1 MADSPL
7 GIPDNE
13 LQEVGGKNTIA
24 GVLQNFGNRLQD
36 ELRTSLQSK
45 ITTIT
50 ISHPIAA
57 FFLKMSNECTNF
69 LQGYSIEKMREM
81 RKMLEEAK
89 TDIQELTDGLK

>member
-13 LQEVGGKNTIA
+13 LQEVGEKNTIA
-24 GVLQNFGNRLQD
+24 GVLHNFGNRLQD

-50 ISHPIAA
+50 PQKPRTKYH
-57 FFLKMSNECTNF
+57 F
-69 LQGYSIEKMREM
+69 QY
-81 RKMLEEAK
+81 
-89 TDIQELTDGLK
+89 